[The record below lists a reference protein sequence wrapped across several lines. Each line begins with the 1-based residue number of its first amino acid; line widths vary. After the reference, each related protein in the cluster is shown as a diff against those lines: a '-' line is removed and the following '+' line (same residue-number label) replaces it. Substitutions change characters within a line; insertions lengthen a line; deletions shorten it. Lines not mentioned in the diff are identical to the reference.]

1 VIELY
6 VKNIEEVCF
15 GAAYEGEHV
24 LATSFGLDKKRTL
37 EGLKESI
44 SSKSDFRQVDKP
56 SAFAEHIVSLAK
68 DAYDGN
74 GVSTA
79 FILKMN
85 HLSEHNRRVL
95 YAVSLIPFGYV
106 ASYGAVAKAVG
117 TSPRAVGHVMARNPI
132 APIVPCHRVVG
143 SDFSLVGYGGGLEN
157 KLKFLKHERKGFTS
171 KREIT
176 INGKGLLVFPVEFV
190 LRKFEKKT

>member
-6 VKNIEEVCF
+6 VKNIEEVWF
-15 GAAYEGEHV
+15 GAACEGEHV

-37 EGLKESI
+37 EGLKETI
-44 SSKSDFRQVDKP
+44 SSKSGFRQVDKP

-74 GVSTA
+74 DVSTD
-79 FILKMN
+79 FILKMK
-85 HLSEHNRRVL
+85 HLSEHNRKVL
-95 YAVSLIPFGYV
+95 YVVSLIPFGYV
-106 ASYGAVAKAVG
+106 SSYGAVAKAVS

-143 SDFSLVGYGGGLEN
+143 SDFSLVGYGGGLES

-176 INGKGLLVFPVEFV
+176 INGKELLVFPVEFV
-190 LRKFEKKT
+190 LRKFEKST

>member
-6 VKNIEEVCF
+6 VKNIEEVWF
-15 GAAYEGEHV
+15 GVAYEGEHV

-37 EGLKESI
+37 EGLKDSI
-44 SSKSDFRQVDKP
+44 SSKSGFEHVEKP

-68 DAYDGN
+68 NAYDGN

-79 FILKMN
+79 FILKMK

-95 YAVSLIPFGYV
+95 YAVSLIPFGFV
-106 ASYGAVAKAVG
+106 SSYGAVAKAVG
-117 TSPRAVGHVMARNPI
+117 TSPRAVGHAMATNPM

-143 SDFSLVGYGGGLEN
+143 SDFSLVGYGGGLES
-157 KLKFLKHERKGFTS
+157 KLKFLKRERKGFTS
-171 KREIT
+171 KREIP

-190 LRKFEKKT
+190 LGKFEKST